1 MAAGRRRLRSS
12 TPSPR
17 RVMRVS
23 RAMSERRPSST
34 SATRRRV
41 ELVPR
46 STAATRLMEGDCIRR
61 PLGRVTPVN
70 RARRLIFRLD
80 PLVQI
85 GLLIAV
91 AEAYRLLRRLIATD
105 WPQAMANAQHVE
117 RLEQVA
123 HFAWEE
129 GIQDWFLQFPELVK
143 GLNWFYLSS
152 HFVVTGAFFVWLY
165 WRNREG
171 FSIFRDGFLLA
182 TAIALVIHWRYPTA
196 PPRLANMG
204 VKDTIDLYSAM
215 NIGSPHHERFS
226 NPVAAVPSLHAG
238 WAMALGVGI
247 VIYARNYLLR
257 AVGILYPTAVLLTIV
272 VTGNH
277 FIFDA
282 LAGALVMA
290 GGFPATAPFRVG
302 APDPPSA
309 PPGNP

>member
-1 MAAGRRRLRSS
+1 
-12 TPSPR
+12 
-17 RVMRVS
+17 
-23 RAMSERRPSST
+23 MS
-34 SATRRRV
+34 
-41 ELVPR
+41 
-46 STAATRLMEGDCIRR
+46 
-61 PLGRVTPVN
+61 
-70 RARRLIFRLD
+70 RARRLLLRVD
-80 PLVQI
+80 PFLQI
-85 GLLIAV
+85 GLVIAL
-91 AEAYRLLRRLIATD
+91 AEAYRLLRRLIPTD
-105 WPQAMANAQHVE
+105 WPQAIANAQHVE
-117 RLEQVA
+117 RLEDVT
-123 HFAWEE
+123 HVAWEQ
-129 GIQDWFLQFPELVK
+129 GIQGWFLRFPELVK
-143 GLNWFYLSS
+143 GMNWFYLSS

-204 VKDTIDLYSAM
+204 VKDTIDLYSGM

-290 GGFPATAPFRVG
+290 VGFAATAPFRVG
-302 APDPPSA
+302 AREPAYARS
-309 PPGNP
+309 GNS